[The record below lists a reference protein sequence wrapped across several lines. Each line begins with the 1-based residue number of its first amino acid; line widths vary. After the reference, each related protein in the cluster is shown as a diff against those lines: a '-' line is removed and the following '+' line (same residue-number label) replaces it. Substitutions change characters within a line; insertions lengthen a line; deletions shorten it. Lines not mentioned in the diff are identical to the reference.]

1 MEEIIRRPGYGPGW
15 HPDPVMHD
23 MRVVGNIVGG
33 VGMAVAAQNM
43 ANVAYQNQVAANV
56 AYSNQVAVAQAAA
69 APLYA
74 AQADV
79 YALNAKI
86 AALVVAVERLQAQLG
101 QPVTV

>member
-1 MEEIIRRPGYGPGW
+1 MYDEHRVW

-23 MRVVGNIVGG
+23 MRMVGNIVGG
-33 VGMAVAAQNM
+33 VAMAAAAQ
-43 ANVAYQNQVAANV
+43 QQ
-56 AYSNQVAVAQAAA
+56 AQAAQA
-69 APLYA
+69 AYQTQIVMASQAAAVPLYA

-86 AALVVAVERLQAQLG
+86 AALTVAVERLQAQLG